1 MDLIGI
7 VAKEGFDME
16 LYIQTELNHTL
27 CSVDDSLLNSL
38 KEMYMDPRGQLILY
52 RIGLSL
58 ATKNEVIVSDSSIY
72 YMIGSESIL

>member
-38 KEMYMDPRGQLILY
+38 KELHLEPKDR
-52 RIGLSL
+52 R
-58 ATKNEVIVSDSSIY
+58 A
-72 YMIGSESIL
+72 